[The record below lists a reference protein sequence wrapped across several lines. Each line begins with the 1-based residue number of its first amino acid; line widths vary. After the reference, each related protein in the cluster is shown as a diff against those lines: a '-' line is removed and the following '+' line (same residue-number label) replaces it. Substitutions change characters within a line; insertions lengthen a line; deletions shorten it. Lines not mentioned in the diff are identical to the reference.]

1 MNIIVPRS
9 LKDEKF
15 SEDCLNHFH
24 ENDRMWMG
32 SYKDDR
38 IWVNWVKEEDF
49 RQGVQHKWSDPGIN
63 TMFLGQWLG
72 HPYFG
77 PWNTG
82 NKSNLGFICVHA
94 CMLSLLSHVWLFV
107 TQWTV
112 TCQAPLSWDF
122 PGKSTR
128 VDCHFLLQGLF
139 LTQGSNP
146 RLLCLLHWQVDSLPL
161 APPGKLCKYTMPYL
175 ILTRGLFPNWTIL
188 G

>member
-1 MNIIVPRS
+1 
-9 LKDEKF
+9 
-15 SEDCLNHFH
+15 
-24 ENDRMWMG
+24 MG

-49 RQGVQHKWSDPGIN
+49 RHGVQHKWSDPGIN

-128 VDCHFLLQGLF
+128 VDCHSLLQGSSQPRDWTGISHVSCIGRWVLYHQCHLGSPSILF
-139 LTQGSNP
+139 FWNDSSK
-146 RLLCLLHWQVDSLPL
+146 LLPMHYQTPWATLSLPKNTRYLPATPGL
-161 APPGKLCKYTMPYL
+161 AD
-175 ILTRGLFPNWTIL
+175 
-188 G
+188 